1 MDRKV
6 LIVTVA
12 ILISIAALG
21 VAGAAYLKIPTEKI
35 VVTPPQNQTEEF
47 KGPVYTGSGTGY
59 IIEFENGVKFYFAGD
74 TALFAGMKFVIG
86 DFYKPD
92 VAFLPIGSVYTMGP
106 REAAYAA
113 TLVNPKYV
121 IPYHYHSFPE
131 LTQTA
136 DEFVDA
142 VNTYRSENRTR
153 AEAIVLGYGIT
164 REIAGI
170 KVTWLGHATML
181 LESVNGAKILIDPWL
196 EANPDCPTQYKNI
209 TTFGD
214 IDLILLTHGHID
226 HVTHEELDSLSK
238 MYNPVIIAQWELG
251 IFLQDHIS
259 VPVALMNIGGSF
271 TKDTII
277 AQGMVPADAVNA
289 ANIENITITMVEAVH
304 SSSPP

>member
-1 MDRKV
+1 MDRKALGIALSV
-6 LIVTVA
+6 
-12 ILISIAALG
+12 LISITALSVG
-21 VAGAAYLKIPTEKI
+21 VAAYLKFPGEK
-35 VVTPPQNQTEEF
+35 VELTPPPGGTEEF
-47 KGPVYTGSGTGY
+47 KGPIYTGSGTGY
-59 IIEFENGVKFYFAGD
+59 LIEFENGVKFYFAGD
-74 TALFAGMKFVIG
+74 TGLLAEMKFVIG

-92 VAFLPIGSVYTMGP
+92 VAFLPIGGVYTMGP
-106 REAAYAA
+106 KEAAYAT

-121 IPYHYHSFPE
+121 IPYHYHTFPE

-142 VNTYRSENRTR
+142 VNSYRDENLTR
-153 AEAIVLGYGIT
+153 AQTIVLEHGAT
-164 REIAGI
+164 LEIEGI

-181 LESVNGAKILIDPWL
+181 LESVNGSKILIDPWL

-209 TTFGD
+209 TTFSD

-226 HVTHEELDSLSK
+226 HITNEELDALSK

-251 IFLQDHIS
+251 IYLQDHIS

-271 TKDTII
+271 TKDSIL
-277 AQGMVPADAVNA
+277 AQGIVSAEVVNA
-289 ANIENITITMVEAVH
+289 ANLESITITMVEAVH